1 MELSDLTVF
10 QKEFKPGKVYSGLDV
25 RMAIFRNFKEENLE
39 GLAYLTAF
47 GRVHLETTESD
58 IREIFSDNNLDLS
71 KFPKELH
78 EAFKVIV
85 IENGGNGITAFQIVN
100 HDNSLG
106 YRCEGYSPPEK
117 PSLSELYLW
126 KFE

>member
-10 QKEFKPGKVYSGLDV
+10 QKEFEPRRVYSGLEIRRV
-25 RMAIFRNFKEENLE
+25 IFRNFKEGNLE
-39 GLAYLTAF
+39 GFAYLTAC
-47 GRVHLETTESD
+47 GRIHLEATESD

-78 EAFKVIV
+78 EAFKVIIV
-85 IENGGNGITAFQIVN
+85 ENEGGITAFQIVN

-106 YRCEGYSPPEK
+106 YRCEGYSLPERS
-117 PSLSELYLW
+117 SLSELYIW
-126 KFE
+126 KFK